1 MLQNVY
7 VACQQTIQI
16 KTLAAVNNRTR
27 GLQKIVMISNVWR
40 LFENMGLITKFLTQ
54 RVYYY
59 HRPPLCS
66 FKLYSASQSCC
77 IN

>member
-16 KTLAAVNNRTR
+16 KTLAAENNRTR
-27 GLQKIVMISNVWR
+27 GLQKIVR
-40 LFENMGLITKFLTQ
+40 LFENVGLITKFLTQ

-59 HRPPLCS
+59 LRPPLC
-66 FKLYSASQSCC
+66 FVKLCTLSRVSTDH
-77 IN
+77 